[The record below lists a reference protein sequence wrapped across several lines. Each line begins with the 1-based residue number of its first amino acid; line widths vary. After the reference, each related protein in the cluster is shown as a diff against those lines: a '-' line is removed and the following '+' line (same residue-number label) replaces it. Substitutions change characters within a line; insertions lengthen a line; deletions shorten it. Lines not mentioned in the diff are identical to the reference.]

1 VGSKPDD
8 PFDRRLPRDGSDEE
22 SENDALRDG
31 RSDEQRSID
40 LLQAFA
46 RAHAVLQALIVNTR
60 DGDTLLVATDASGFP
75 VAQRVIRRPDGLP
88 HAIVI
93 GRHNRCTLNIP
104 SDSRVSLR
112 HILLTAWPGQGALRL
127 RGYDLGGRAGI
138 VLADG
143 KRVPGFSAL
152 GHVALSFGRTA
163 MFVLPGGAAGR
174 DLIAGGDEDA
184 FKRLTGIDSRGGGM
198 RLALSAMAEPSVAQ
212 LGGYRPVDVDAR
224 PLSRGALRLR
234 SLQSRAG
241 NKGEAAKELDV
252 DSEQLQRG
260 LLIGRYS
267 DRCSLAGSG
276 RNLSRVHALV
286 TEEGPASLL
295 VYDLASTN
303 GVRPGH
309 ETDGPS
315 HPVVRLRDGE
325 PVMLG
330 HFELSWAPA
339 VGVRIH

>member
-1 VGSKPDD
+1 MNDD
-8 PFDRRLPRDGSDEE
+8 ARDARSN
-22 SENDALRDG
+22 SG
-31 RSDEQRSID
+31 RSVD
-40 LLQAFA
+40 LLQAFT
-46 RAHAVLQALIVNTR
+46 RAQAVLLALVTNTR
-60 DGDTLLVATDASGFP
+60 EGETLIVATDAKGFP
-75 VAQRVIRRPDGLP
+75 VAQRVVRKPDGLP
-88 HAIVI
+88 HAIVV

-104 SDSRVSLR
+104 SDNRVSLR
-112 HILLTAWPGQGALRL
+112 HILLTAWPGQGTLRL

-138 VLADG
+138 VLADD

-152 GHVALSFGRTA
+152 GHVGLSFGRTA
-163 MFVLPGGAAGR
+163 MVVIPGGPSGVA
-174 DLIAGGDEDA
+174 LLEGDAQDA
-184 FKRLTGIDSRGGGM
+184 FHRLTGLDARGGGV

-212 LGGYRPVDVDAR
+212 LGGYRPINVDQKPA
-224 PLSRGALRLR
+224 SRGLLRLR
-234 SLQSRAG
+234 SMQSRASKD
-241 NKGEAAKELDV
+241 NTKELDV

-286 TEEGPASLL
+286 AEEGPTSLL

-315 HPVVRLRDGE
+315 HPVVRLRADE

-330 HFELSWAPA
+330 HFELSWEPPL
-339 VGVRIH
+339 GVKVH

>member
-1 VGSKPDD
+1 MSSKPED
-8 PFDRRLPRDGSDEE
+8 PFSRRLHREGSEDE
-22 SENDALRDG
+22 SENDILRDA
-31 RSDEQRSID
+31 RSDDQRSLD
-40 LLQAFA
+40 LLGAFA
-46 RAHAVLQALIVNTR
+46 KAHAVLLALISNTR
-60 DGDTLLVATDASGFP
+60 DGDTLIVATDANGFP
-75 VAQRVIRRPDGLP
+75 VAQRVVRRPEGLP
-88 HAIVI
+88 HAIVV

-104 SDSRVSLR
+104 NDNRVSLR

-152 GHVALSFGRTA
+152 GHVALSFGKTA
-163 MFVLPGGAAGR
+163 MFVLPGGKAGL
-174 DLIAGGDEDA
+174 DLLAGSDDDA
-184 FKRLTGIDSRGGGM
+184 FKRLTGLDSRGGGM

-212 LGGYRPVDVDAR
+212 IGGYRPVDVEAK

-234 SLQSRAG
+234 SLHARTNS
-241 NKGEAAKELDV
+241 KGESAKELDV
-252 DSEQLQRG
+252 DSEQLGRG

-286 TEEGPASLL
+286 TEEGPTSLL

-315 HPVVRLRDGE
+315 HPVVRLREGE

-330 HFELSWAPA
+330 HFELSWLPPA
-339 VGVRIH
+339 GVRVH

>member
-1 VGSKPDD
+1 MNDEMRDARSDD
-8 PFDRRLPRDGSDEE
+8 PR
-22 SENDALRDG
+22 AV
-31 RSDEQRSID
+31 D
-40 LLQAFA
+40 LLQAFK
-46 RAHAVLQALIVNTR
+46 RAHAVLQALVGNTR
-60 DGDTLLVATDASGFP
+60 DGETLIVATDASGFP

-88 HAIVI
+88 HAIVV

-104 SDSRVSLR
+104 NDSRVSLR
-112 HILLTAWPGQGALRL
+112 HILLTAWPGQGSLRL

-163 MFVLPGGAAGR
+163 MFVLPGGKVGLDLLAG
-174 DLIAGGDEDA
+174 DA
-184 FKRLTGIDSRGGGM
+184 PEAFERLTGLDPRGGGV

-212 LGGYRPVDVDAR
+212 IGGYRPIDVDQKPA
-224 PLSRGALRLR
+224 SRGLLRLR
-234 SLQSRAG
+234 SLQSRTG
-241 NKGEAAKELDV
+241 KGGDNVRELDV

-286 TEEGPASLL
+286 AEEGPTSLL

-315 HPVVRLRDGE
+315 HAVVRLREGE

-330 HFELSWAPA
+330 HFELSWAPPA
-339 VGVRIH
+339 GVKVH